1 MGREKAYQ
9 RIVDAVE
16 CDIAE
21 GRLAPGDHLPSE
33 REMVQRFE
41 VSRASVREALRV
53 LENSGLVRSR
63 HGDRSGPVVLNP
75 AGPPLATTMARVAR
89 LTGASLGELVGY
101 RMALE
106 SAANRLAA
114 RLRTEEHLAGMR
126 DNLAEMRRR
135 IDDGADA
142 FGPADFAFHELIAEA
157 GGNRLIQASLDA
169 VRGAVVAH
177 IGDRIVQSADAHAQM
192 RESLRHHEAVY
203 AAIESQDPDRAGSI
217 ARASLYAYYAALVS
231 PEERTALAELREH
244 ADLTL

>member
-33 REMVQRFE
+33 REMVQRYE
-41 VSRASVREALRV
+41 VSRASVREALRT

-75 AGPPLATTMARVAR
+75 VGPPLATTMARVAR
-89 LTGASLGELVGY
+89 LTGTSLGELIGY
-101 RMALE
+101 RMVLE

-114 RLRTEEHLAGMR
+114 RLRTDEQLAGMR

-157 GGNRLIQASLDA
+157 SGNRLIQASLAA
-169 VRGAVVAH
+169 VRGAVVTQ
-177 IGDRIVQSADAHAQM
+177 IGDKIVQAADARAQM

-203 AAIESQDPDRAGSI
+203 TAIEARDADRAGTI
-217 ARASLYAYYAALVS
+217 ARASLYAYYANHL
-231 PEERTALAELREH
+231 PEADRISLSELREH
-244 ADLTL
+244 ADLSF